1 MSSNNEKII
10 ATLHPFERIVLPL
23 LKKIKIFSEL
33 VPKSNLKD
41 VEVMRALE
49 WLENKRIISTEKK
62 ETSFVHLGENGK
74 RYKEQGL
81 PERRI
86 LIAIKD

>member
-1 MSSNNEKII
+1 MSSNNEKLI
-10 ATLHPFERIVLPL
+10 ATLHPFERTVLPL
-23 LKKIKIFSEL
+23 LKKAKTLSEL
-33 VPKSNLKD
+33 VSQSNLKD

-49 WLENKRIISTEKK
+49 WLENKKIISTQKK

-81 PERRI
+81 DR
-86 LIAIKD
+86 KSVV